1 MTRCVAIIAAVSVL
15 WHTTAGCCAHH
26 GHEESLCQH
35 AAVVD
40 GHADHGHAD
49 HGGGSC
55 DPRGHAAPDSPDSSE
70 CGEGTCAFAVPDAR
84 ASVELDAPR
93 SGFFLTDCVLIGQ
106 ACLGPLAFSDASA
119 STPPFLLG
127 ALPLHLA
134 LGVLLL

>member
-26 GHEESLCQH
+26 GHEESLWQLG
-35 AAVVD
+35 AVVN
-40 GHADHGHAD
+40 GHADHD
-49 HGGGSC
+49 DGSC
-55 DPRGHAAPDSPDSSE
+55 DHTDHAAPNSPDSSK

-84 ASVELDAPR
+84 VSVELDRLR
-93 SGFFLTDCVLIGQ
+93 SGFFLTDCVLNDQ
-106 ACLGPLAFSDASA
+106 TCLGPSASSDALA
-119 STPPFLLG
+119 STAPFSLG